1 MINFVELKRNSGS
14 SSGADYSLGEILAA
28 VPPDHFNS
36 AISFA
41 RDADPSERSEAVA
54 ALLNKWPDHTSMPLL
69 DGVVT
74 DFLTSTYVNEIKF
87 STLLE
92 EPLGRISE
100 QELLAL
106 YLKAL
111 NHGLGGRREDIL
123 DIIGIFARALINR
136 FGPGAAG
143 ALEEACTMG
152 CGPHWP

>member
-1 MINFVELKRNSGS
+1 M
-14 SSGADYSLGEILAA
+14 
-28 VPPDHFNS
+28 
-36 AISFA
+36 
-41 RDADPSERSEAVA
+41 
-54 ALLNKWPDHTSMPLL
+54 TLL

-74 DFLTSTYVNEIKF
+74 DFLSSRHVNEIKF
-87 STLLE
+87 ATLLE
-92 EPLGRISE
+92 EPLRRISE

-123 DIIGIFARALINR
+123 DIIGIFVRSLITR
-136 FGPGAAG
+136 FGMGTAG